1 MPHDDHAPTT
11 YRWTR
16 RAFLAST
23 GIVSIASALSPLAS
37 ATPEDADQ
45 AIRDIFGDRP
55 INKGKVTVTLPPI
68 AENGNSVPVGITVD
82 SPMTDESFVEQ
93 IVVLSP
99 RNPIA
104 TIARFHLGPHTGRAE
119 ISTRVRMAGT
129 QTLRVVAEMNDGT
142 LWSGTGS
149 TYVTLAACII
159 G

>member
-1 MPHDDHAPTT
+1 MPDNDPLSTI
-11 YRWTR
+11 RWTR
-16 RAFLAST
+16 RAILAST
-23 GIVSIASALSPLAS
+23 GILPVASVLAPLAA

-45 AIRDIFGDRP
+45 AIRDIFGDKP
-55 INKGKVTVTLPPI
+55 INPGKVTVKLPPI
-68 AENGNSVPVGITVD
+68 AENGNSVSVGIAVD
-82 SPMTDESFVEQ
+82 SPMTEADHVRQ

-104 TIARFHLGPHTGRAE
+104 TIARFQLGPHAGRAE
-119 ISTRVRMAGT
+119 VSTRVRLAGT

>member
-1 MPHDDHAPTT
+1 MHTGEPTKKEIHL
-11 YRWTR
+11 TR
-16 RAFLAST
+16 RAILAST
-23 GIVSIASALSPLAS
+23 AAAAVAAFLTPA
-37 ATPEDADQ
+37 AYAAPEDADQ

-55 INKGKVTVTLPPI
+55 INEGRVFVSLPPI
-68 AENGNSVPVGITVD
+68 AENGNSVPVGVTVN
-82 SPMTDESFVEQ
+82 SPMSEDDYVKQ
-93 IVVLSP
+93 IVILSP

-104 TIARFHLGPHTGRAE
+104 TIARFQLAPHAGRAD

-129 QTLRVVAEMNDGT
+129 QTLRVVAEMSDGT

>member
-1 MPHDDHAPTT
+1 
-11 YRWTR
+11 
-16 RAFLAST
+16 
-23 GIVSIASALSPLAS
+23 
-37 ATPEDADQ
+37 
-45 AIRDIFGDRP
+45 
-55 INKGKVTVTLPPI
+55 
-68 AENGNSVPVGITVD
+68 
-82 SPMTDESFVEQ
+82 MTDESFVEQ

>member
-1 MPHDDHAPTT
+1 MQQDEQAIS
-11 YRWTR
+11 REFWTR
-16 RAFLAST
+16 RAILAS
-23 GIVSIASALSPLAS
+23 ASALPLAAFLAPKAS

-45 AIRDIFGDRP
+45 AIREIFGDRP
-55 INKGKVTVTLPPI
+55 VNAGKVTVTLPPI
-68 AENGNSVPVGITVD
+68 AENGNSVSLSVAVD
-82 SPMTDESFVEQ
+82 SPMTEDDYVRQ
-93 IVVLSP
+93 IVILSP

-104 TIARFHLGPHTGRAE
+104 TIARFHFSPHSGRAE

-129 QTLRVVAEMNDGT
+129 QTLRVIAEMSDGT

>member
-1 MPHDDHAPTT
+1 MPHDDQALQA

-16 RAFLAST
+16 RAILAST
-23 GIVSIASALSPLAS
+23 GIFSIATALAPLAS

-45 AIRDIFGDRP
+45 AVRDIFGDRP
-55 INKGKVTVTLPPI
+55 VNPGKVTVTLPPI
-68 AENGNSVPVGITVD
+68 AENGNSVSLGITVD
-82 SPMTDESFVEQ
+82 SPMTETDFVRQ
-93 IVVLSP
+93 IVVISP

-104 TIARFHLGPHTGRAE
+104 TIARFHLGPHAGRAE
-119 ISTRVRMAGT
+119 VSTRVRMAGT

>member
-1 MPHDDHAPTT
+1 MQQDDQALG
-11 YRWTR
+11 RSFWNR
-16 RAFLAST
+16 RAFLAT
-23 GIVSIASALSPLAS
+23 ASALPLAAFLAPTAS

-45 AIRDIFGDRP
+45 AIRDFFGDRP
-55 INKGKVTVTLPPI
+55 VNAGKVTVTLPPI
-68 AENGNSVPVGITVD
+68 AENGNSVSLSVAVD
-82 SPMTDESFVEQ
+82 SPMTEDDYVRQ
-93 IVVLSP
+93 IVILSP

-104 TIARFHLGPHTGRAE
+104 TIARFQLSPHSGRAE

-129 QTLRVVAEMNDGT
+129 QTLRVIAEMSDGT

>member
-1 MPHDDHAPTT
+1 MPHDDHALTT
-11 YRWTR
+11 DRWTR

-23 GIVSIASALSPLAS
+23 GIVSIASVLSPLAS

-55 INKGKVTVTLPPI
+55 IYKGKVTVTLPPI
-68 AENGNSVPVGITVD
+68 AENGNSVPVSVTVD
-82 SPMTDESFVEQ
+82 SPMTDESFVKQ

>member
-1 MPHDDHAPTT
+1 MPQDEQTPSRLTC
-11 YRWTR
+11 TR
-16 RAFLAST
+16 RALLTSA
-23 GIVSIASALSPLAS
+23 GAMSIASVLAPLAS

-55 INKGKVTVTLPPI
+55 INEGKVTVTLPPI
-68 AENGNSVPVGITVD
+68 AENGNSVPIGITVD
-82 SPMTDESFVEQ
+82 SPMTDDDFVKQ

-104 TIARFHLGPHTGRAE
+104 TIARFRLGPHAGRAD

-142 LWSGTGS
+142 LWAGTGS
-149 TYVTLAACII
+149 TYVTLAACVI

>member
-1 MPHDDHAPTT
+1 MPDNDPPLSTT
-11 YRWTR
+11 RWTR
-16 RAFLAST
+16 RAVLAST
-23 GIVSIASALSPLAS
+23 GILSIASVLAPLAL
-37 ATPEDADQ
+37 ATPEDADE
-45 AIRDIFGDRP
+45 AVRDIFGGRP
-55 INKGKVTVTLPPI
+55 INPGKVTVTLPPI
-68 AENGNSVPVGITVD
+68 AENGNSVSIRISVD
-82 SPMTDESFVEQ
+82 SPMTEADHVKQ

-104 TIARFHLGPHTGRAE
+104 TIARFHLGSHAGRAE

>member
-45 AIRDIFGDRP
+45 AIHDIFGDRP

-82 SPMTDESFVEQ
+82 SPMTDESCVEQ